1 MENDKRPI
9 PQKNRS
15 VEQYYDTKSVESST
29 EMTGLTPTPPL
40 SEDEEESY
48 AEINGRSSL
57 EGVPKD
63 TKKKNK

>member
-9 PQKNRS
+9 LQKNRS

-48 AEINGRSSL
+48 SEINGMPSPRGIPS
-57 EGVPKD
+57 D
-63 TKKKNK
+63 TKKRNK